1 MSESWRPLLFYTLTN
16 LQGSQTAKAR
26 RAIHKRFTLLL
37 TYKVLKLP
45 MVDTTETPCF
55 TLLLTYKVLKRDETH
70 TYSYAGF
77 TLLLTYKVLK
87 PQIHRGSHRTLRLEI
102 AVSFSFKDKLYTYLC
117 QSNKSF
123 LPAFFL

>member
-1 MSESWRPLLFYTLTN
+1 MCFTLLLTYKV
-16 LQGSQTAKAR
+16 LRLFAVLRDALD
-26 RAIHKRFTLLL
+26 RFTLLL
-37 TYKVLKLP
+37 TYKVLKRALRGG
-45 MVDTTETPCF
+45 D
-55 TLLLTYKVLKRDETH
+55 LR
-70 TYSYAGF
+70 SSF

-117 QSNKSF
+117 QSNKFF